1 MSLENVELVR
11 SLQPGPDMDVAGIL
25 ADEEATAGWLEEV
38 APFFDADVQCT
49 MRFPGMAPVT
59 YAGGVE
65 GLADAW
71 RDWLRAWSSFRF
83 DVEEVLDGGDR
94 IVVVKLGRG
103 KPRPGAPEK
112 VLKRAAIWT
121 VRDGRISRIDFNIPE
136 GEALTA
142 TGLRAQPEPA

>member
-83 DVEEVLDGGDR
+83 DVEEVLDGATASWWSSSAAESR
-94 IVVVKLGRG
+94 ARA
-103 KPRPGAPEK
+103 PRRRCSSAPPS
-112 VLKRAAIWT
+112 
-121 VRDGRISRIDFNIPE
+121 GPF
-136 GEALTA
+136 A
-142 TGLRAQPEPA
+142 TGASRGSTSTSPRARRSPRLG